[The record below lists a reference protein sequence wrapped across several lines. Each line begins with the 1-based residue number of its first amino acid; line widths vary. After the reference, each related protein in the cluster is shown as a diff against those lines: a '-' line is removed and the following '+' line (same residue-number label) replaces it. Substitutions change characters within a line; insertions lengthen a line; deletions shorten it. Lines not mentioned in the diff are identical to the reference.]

1 MSASNEQLF
10 LYQVQGEN
18 SPTEFATV
26 ETAGLDVFF
35 PEGVFGWSDVLDC
48 RPEPYKDMSLE
59 ENGAFAY
66 HVAKKYILV
75 AASQVDN
82 GSGDHDS

>member
-10 LYQVQGEN
+10 IYKVQGEAT
-18 SPTEFATV
+18 PTDPVAV
-26 ETAGLDVFF
+26 DTAGLDVYF

-48 RPEPYKDMSLE
+48 RPEPYKNKSLE

-75 AASQVDN
+75 ASSQVDN
-82 GSGDHDS
+82 ASGDHDS